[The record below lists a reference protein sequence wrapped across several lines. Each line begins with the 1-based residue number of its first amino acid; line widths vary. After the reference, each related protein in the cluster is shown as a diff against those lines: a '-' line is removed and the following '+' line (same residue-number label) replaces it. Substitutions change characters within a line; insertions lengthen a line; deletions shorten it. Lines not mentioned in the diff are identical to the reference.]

1 MNQLPDRTAKR
12 YFFRFNAEEVNAA
25 KRDLAAIF
33 KPVIE
38 QTKAHSA
45 IVYGADRQTDEFRAV
60 AARSAIAP
68 RIPELGVTIGEEGT
82 AILRRTTEPFHA
94 TRVGDDRFANLPECL
109 QYGVRN
115 LLIFPLR
122 AEDRVLGFL
131 TLGRTSDEP
140 FEDTAIA
147 AALPVAHVATAV
159 LERDALQ
166 IALKERKLVE
176 RAKGVLQRRRR
187 LSEEEAYNL
196 LRDQSRRARRAMV
209 DVAQEILNQAQSSKP
224 ALLKNA

>member
-1 MNQLPDRTAKR
+1 MNQLPVRSAKR
-12 YFFRFNAEEVNAA
+12 YFFRFNTSEVNAA
-25 KRDLAAIF
+25 KKELGALF
-33 KPVIE
+33 TPVIE
-38 QTKAHSA
+38 QTKANSV
-45 IVYGADRQTDEFRAV
+45 IVYGADRQADEFRAV

-94 TRVGDDRFANLPECL
+94 TRIGDERFANLPECL

-122 AEDRVLGFL
+122 AEDHVLGFL
-131 TLGRTSDEP
+131 TLGRTSEEP
-140 FEDTAIA
+140 FDPASIP
-147 AALPVAHVATAV
+147 AALPVAHVATAI

-187 LSEEEAYNL
+187 ISEEEAYNL
-196 LRDQSRRARRAMV
+196 LRSQSRRARRAMAE
-209 DVAQEILNQAQSSKP
+209 VAEEILSEA
-224 ALLKNA
+224 ALRKTA